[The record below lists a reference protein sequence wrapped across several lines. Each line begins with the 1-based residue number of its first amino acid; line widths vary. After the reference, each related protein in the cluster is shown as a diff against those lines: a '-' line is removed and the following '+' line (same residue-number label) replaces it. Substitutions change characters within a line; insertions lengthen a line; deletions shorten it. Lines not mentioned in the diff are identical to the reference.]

1 MADAELLERFEDR
14 DREASQL
21 AFAELVARHSPMV
34 LVFGSTSVSDAAPV
48 DISTA
53 LAASA
58 TRVTSFY
65 AAGATRHAGR
75 RCIYPHQFKR

>member
-34 LVFGSTSVSDAAPV
+34 LVFGPTSVSDAAPV
-48 DISTA
+48 VMSTA
-53 LAASA
+53 LASSA
-58 TRVTSFY
+58 TRVASFY

-75 RCIYPHQFKR
+75 SRQRL